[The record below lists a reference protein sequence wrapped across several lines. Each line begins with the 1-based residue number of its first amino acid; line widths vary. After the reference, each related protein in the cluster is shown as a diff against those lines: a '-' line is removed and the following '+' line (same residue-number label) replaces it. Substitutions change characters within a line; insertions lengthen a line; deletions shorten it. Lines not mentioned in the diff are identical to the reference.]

1 MINQT
6 YIEFHTYYTVE
17 YDGVPIRYNGSIYDG
32 VKAVDQYN
40 FICTRVDSDYP
51 YRFKTLRDALD
62 FVIGYRREHDS
73 KFAIIENF
81 KGKSRVF
88 LEGSI
93 NKDTSLDFY
102 REALN
107 MSEEE
112 ATLDVDLQYG
122 V

>member
-1 MINQT
+1 MIN
-6 YIEFHTYYTVE
+6 
-17 YDGVPIRYNGSIYDG
+17 YDGVPIRYNGSIYDDI
-32 VKAVDQYN
+32 KFVDQYN
-40 FICTRVDSDYP
+40 YICTRVDPNYP
-51 YRFKTLRDALD
+51 YRFRTLRDALD

-73 KFAIIENF
+73 KFTIIENF

-88 LEGSI
+88 LEGKI

-112 ATLDVDLQYG
+112 AMLDVDLQYG